1 VAQAPAA
8 NRLALA
14 LGLFALLLVSA
25 CGGGSSATA
34 SPPPAPQPPADA
46 VCPAPTRSLE
56 SVAVGYNVNVLFWE
70 GLFNDRALL
79 DAVAMLGAPVLRYP
93 GGTESDYHHWLNGRP
108 VEPCRY
114 STCRTW
120 DNRVLQPPALYQ
132 GFGSFTQ
139 GTPVFFASLLSAVRG
154 APLLVANM
162 VTASPD
168 ETLSWLTASRA
179 AGVAV
184 ARVELG
190 NEPYFAQVEGTANN
204 ATVFPDAESHVG
216 AARALAQQ
224 VRTAFPAARLAQPAF
239 APRIDLATGQLDPGN
254 DTRMRTWN
262 ERIVAAGAADH
273 ADAFALHFYPR
284 LPGRAGRADAA
295 YLADLGTAAARY
307 WRATRATPQWA
318 VLPPAKS
325 LWITEFNV
333 SFADA
338 AELVGTWMHGLFLAQ
353 FALRALEDARVE
365 LLIAHMLTG
374 NRQWQTVVHP
384 GRAPD
389 VVPAPGFESYALTA
403 QGRALAAVAATLAGG
418 RCGRAL
424 AQSELSGVTDT
435 DRVAAWL
442 LTRGTAVRCAG
453 GGGAR
458 ARRSPALCAG
468 LVRAHAL
475 TAQQAGKT
483 TSARPMRY
491 GAAPAMRARLGACAK
506 NHCTARSRACAA
518 RRTTLYGSATRR
530 DLGLLATMFSRALSA
545 SRSGTRPESPAAPA
559 ARSRAGLRPAVRG
572 R

>member
-1 VAQAPAA
+1 
-8 NRLALA
+8 
-14 LGLFALLLVSA
+14 
-25 CGGGSSATA
+25 
-34 SPPPAPQPPADA
+34 
-46 VCPAPTRSLE
+46 
-56 SVAVGYNVNVLFWE
+56 
-70 GLFNDRALL
+70 
-79 DAVAMLGAPVLRYP
+79 
-93 GGTESDYHHWLNGRP
+93 
-108 VEPCRY
+108 
-114 STCRTW
+114 
-120 DNRVLQPPALYQ
+120 
-132 GFGSFTQ
+132 
-139 GTPVFFASLLSAVRG
+139 
-154 APLLVANM
+154 
-162 VTASPD
+162 
-168 ETLSWLTASRA
+168 
-179 AGVAV
+179 
-184 ARVELG
+184 
-190 NEPYFAQVEGTANN
+190 
-204 ATVFPDAESHVG
+204 
-216 AARALAQQ
+216 
-224 VRTAFPAARLAQPAF
+224 
-239 APRIDLATGQLDPGN
+239 
-254 DTRMRTWN
+254 MRTWN

-442 LTRGTAVRCAG
+442 LTRGTVERMVIVNADAATARIDLASAG
-453 GGGAR
+453 WQA
-458 ARRSPALCAG
+458 AAG
-468 LVRAHAL
+468 RVL
-475 TAQQAGKT
+475 TAAPL
-483 TSARPMRY
+483 ARIT
-491 GAAPAMRARLGACAK
+491 G
-506 NHCTARSRACAA
+506 
-518 RRTTLYGSATRR
+518 
-530 DLGLLATMFSRALSA
+530 
-545 SRSGTRPESPAAPA
+545 PAAP
-559 ARSRAGLRPAVRG
+559 SDVPAVAAQG
-572 R
+572 RVEVPPYALAWFERTR

>member
-1 VAQAPAA
+1 MAGPAAMPSTTHRRSAICWVLRADRPEDALRPGAGSDAAPARTETCVAQAPAA

-295 YLADLGTAAARY
+295 YLADIGTAAARY

-442 LTRGTAVRCAG
+442 LTRGTVERMVIVNADAATARIDLSSAG
-453 GGGAR
+453 WQA
-458 ARRSPALCAG
+458 AAG
-468 LVRAHAL
+468 RVL
-475 TAQQAGKT
+475 TAAPL
-483 TSARPMRY
+483 ARIT
-491 GAAPAMRARLGACAK
+491 GPA
-506 NHCTARSRACAA
+506 
-518 RRTTLYGSATRR
+518 
-530 DLGLLATMFSRALSA
+530 ALSDV
-545 SRSGTRPESPAAPA
+545 
-559 ARSRAGLRPAVRG
+559 PAVAAQG
-572 R
+572 RVEVPPYALAWFERTR